1 MMRNI
6 LLLIFLLFLS
16 PFLLF
21 SQSTGT
27 GFALNNGY
35 IVTNYHVIEDA
46 KTIFILGIRG
56 DINKKYIADVV
67 AVDKNNDLA
76 ILRISGN
83 GFQGFGSVPYKIRP
97 SGTVR
102 VAEEAWTFGYPMTDI
117 MGKEGKYTDGRI
129 SALTGV
135 DNDPSIYQIS
145 VPLQPGN
152 SGGPLFDNNGNIIGV
167 TCAHIDNRLAQNVCY
182 AVKSS
187 YIINLAETMH
197 VTNVLPQNSRMG
209 NYVSRADKTDA
220 IRNFVFYIE
229 CYDIKMPLDDV
240 VNRPSYINVSPT
252 SLYFSENQESE
263 TLSVSTNAPSWK
275 VSSKPDWCTASSKT
289 AKTVTITATMN
300 PSYENRSGTIVL
312 ETNDGKTV
320 SVYVSQSG
328 KERPYI
334 KANPTSINLNYIGGE
349 REISISTNSE
359 SWKISSKPDWCT
371 IYKALESVTINV
383 SKNDSYESRNGVV
396 ELETSDGKS
405 ISIYVSQS
413 GKERPYIRTNPTS
426 LIFYE
431 YKGGQND
438 ISISTNSESWKV
450 LTKPD
455 WCEISNSSVST
466 ATINVSGNN
475 SYDSRSGNI
484 VLETNDGVTV
494 SISVSQSG
502 KERPYITANPTSV
515 NFSDT
520 EGNRTISIST
530 NSESWKVSSCPTWC
544 STSISTWNK
553 QTITINTTNN
563 TSHNSRDGKIV
574 LETNDGA
581 KVSISVS
588 QSGKPKVSTFL
599 GLNLGIGYQGN
610 GAFQSLNGSAGID
623 LAFGRRYNA
632 GGLFISYRSIDNIS
646 FGPLVIF
653 DDIVIFGAGINMN
666 IGRNVY
672 YDSPPYHDLPEGM
685 QRCINR
691 SYDGLLRLGV
701 KFSSVYLFA
710 EGGLGQING
719 SDNFYNELTQSIEPH
734 EWSKLN
740 WFVSLRFGVIIVRN

>member
-1 MMRNI
+1 MRNI
-6 LLLIFLLFLS
+6 LLLIFLLSF
-16 PFLLF
+16 PFLLH
-21 SQSTGT
+21 SQYSGT

-35 IVTNYHVIEDA
+35 IVTNYHVIED
-46 KTIFILGIRG
+46 KETIFIFGIRG
-56 DINKKYIADVV
+56 DFNKKYIADVV

-83 GFQGFGSVPYKIRP
+83 GFPGFGPVPYKIKT
-97 SGTVR
+97 STAR
-102 VAEEAWTFGYPMTDI
+102 VADEAWTFGYPMTVI

-129 SALTGV
+129 SALSGV
-135 DNDPSIYQIS
+135 DDDPSMYQHT
-145 VPLQPGN
+145 VPLQHGN
-152 SGGPLFDNNGNIIGV
+152 SGGPLFDNNGDIIGV
-167 TCAHIDNRLAQNVCY
+167 TCASIDNRIAQNVCY

-197 VTNVLPQNSRMG
+197 VTNVLPKNSRMG
-209 NYVSRADKTDA
+209 NYVSRADKVAAVRD
-220 IRNFVFYIE
+220 FVFYIE
-229 CYDIKMPLDDV
+229 CYDRKMPLDDV

-275 VSSKPDWCTASSKT
+275 VSSNPDWCTASSKT
-289 AKTVTITATMN
+289 PKSVTITATMN

-334 KANPTSINLNYIGGE
+334 TANPTSVNFYVIGGQKN
-349 REISISTNSE
+349 IYISTNSD
-359 SWKISSKPDWCT
+359 SWKVLTKPDWCE
-371 IYKALESVTINV
+371 ISNSSLSSVTINV
-383 SKNDSYESRNGVV
+383 SGNNSY
-396 ELETSDGKS
+396 DGRSGNIVLKTDDGATVS
-405 ISIYVSQS
+405 ISVSQS
-413 GKERPYIRTNPTS
+413 GKERPYIRANPTS

-431 YKGGQND
+431 YKGGQKD

-466 ATINVSGNN
+466 AKINVSGNN

-484 VLETNDGVTV
+484 VFETNDGVTV

-553 QTITINTTNN
+553 STITVNATKNG
-563 TSHNSRDGKIV
+563 SHNSRDGKIV

-610 GAFQSLNGSAGID
+610 GAFQSLNGSAGVD

-632 GGLFISYRSIDNIS
+632 GGLFLSYRSIDNIS

-672 YDSPPYHDLPEGM
+672 YDSPPYYDLPEGI